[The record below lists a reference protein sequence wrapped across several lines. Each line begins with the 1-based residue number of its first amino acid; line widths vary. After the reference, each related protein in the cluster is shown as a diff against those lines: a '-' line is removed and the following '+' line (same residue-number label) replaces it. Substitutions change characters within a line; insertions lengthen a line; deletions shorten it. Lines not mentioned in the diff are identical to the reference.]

1 MRIVLLSHTGR
12 TGPFRVGSHHLAREF
27 ARLGHRVAHVSN
39 PISLAHVTM
48 LRDPEVRSR
57 ARLAVPIRLTTID
70 GAAFAV
76 PWSLFPLTPDP
87 LKRPFTLGSTRRL
100 QTVLRAGGLLPADLV
115 LVDQPLLGYLL
126 DWLPARTLVY
136 RPTDI
141 NTDPATRTAEAA
153 VLERADG
160 VVATSRVVADRLAAD
175 RSAAGGAD
183 RPSAVVGNGVEFA
196 ELSRGRRPWGERA
209 GAVYVGALDRRF
221 DWHTVRRLGVAHPGE
236 VLDLY
241 GPPPAAVPDLPANVR
256 LRGPLDYAELP
267 EVLGAHRVGL
277 LPLNDDPTND
287 GRSPMKLFEY
297 LAAGLTVLARATA
310 PIASLGLADVHPYTD
325 PAGAADTFGRALA
338 GPPTGDGL
346 EAARAMDWGA
356 RAALVLEAA
365 ETFRAG

>member
-27 ARLGHRVAHVSN
+27 VRLGHRVAHVSN
-39 PISLAHVTM
+39 PISVAH
-48 LRDPEVRSR
+48 LRSWRDPEVRSR
-57 ARLAVPIRLTTID
+57 ARLALPIRLTMID
-70 GAAFAV
+70 GAAFTV
-76 PWSLFPLTPDP
+76 PWTVFPLTPDP
-87 LKRPFTLGSTRRL
+87 LRTPLTLGSTRRL
-100 QTVLRAGGLLPADLV
+100 QTVLRAGGHLPADLV
-115 LVDQPLLGYLL
+115 LMDQPLLRYLL
-126 DWLPARTLVY
+126 DWIPTRTLVY

-141 NTDPATRTAEAA
+141 NTDPAALRAEAA

-160 VVATSRVVADRLAAD
+160 VVATSQVVADRLAA
-175 RSAAGGAD
+175 GGPS
-183 RPSAVVGNGVEFA
+183 RPSVVIGNGVEFA
-196 ELSRGRRPWGERA
+196 QLSRGRRRWAERE

-221 DWHTVRRLGVAHPGE
+221 DWNSVVRLGTAHPGE

-241 GPPPAAVPDLPANVR
+241 GPLPAAIPDLPSNVR
-256 LRGPLDYAELP
+256 LRGALDYSELP
-267 EVLGAHRVGL
+267 AVLAAHRVGL

-310 PIASLGLADVHPYTD
+310 PIASLSLADVHSYTR
-325 PAGAADTFGRALA
+325 PADVADTFGRALA

-365 ETFRAG
+365 ETFRPR